1 MTWERI
7 KHSSK
12 ELLILIKRPEMMILP
27 GHLAFYMVLSLVPM
41 LLIVILLVSI
51 FSLSLDSFLGVLNVS
66 LPDRVNNVLT
76 PLITNGKWDINI
88 NLLLIFTVYI
98 ASSGLYSV
106 IVAANTLYHNKLK
119 NVLIRKIKAI
129 FLTIFFVMMFLFMI
143 VVMAFGNS
151 IVNYIGTTIDNDL
164 IMSYV
169 NNIYF
174 IIKWPF
180 AFLYILFVVNLI
192 YTLAPDNHIKGK
204 SVILGS
210 LFTTITWI
218 ILTLGFSYWVDN
230 FTRYDLIYGS
240 LSAFIVMMIWIYF
253 LSYLFI
259 LGLAINVNSYR
270 RKIARSEKHEKDD
283 KKL

>member
-1 MTWERI
+1 MTWEKI
-7 KHSSK
+7 KHSLK
-12 ELLILIKRPEMMILP
+12 ELLLLIRRPEMMILP
-27 GHLAFYMVLSLVPM
+27 GHLAFYMVLSFVPM
-41 LLIVILLVSI
+41 LLIVILLISI
-51 FSLSLDSFLGVLNVS
+51 FSLSLDSFLSVLNIS
-66 LPDRVNNVLT
+66 LPDRVNDILT
-76 PLITNGKWDINI
+76 PLIVNEKWDINI
-88 NLLLIFTVYI
+88 NILLILTVYI

-106 IVAANTLYHNKLK
+106 IVAANTLYHNEVK

-151 IVNYIGTTIDNDL
+151 IIDYLATTINSDL
-164 IMSYV
+164 IMSYIEYV
-169 NNIYF
+169 YF

-180 AFLYILFVVNLI
+180 AFVYILCVINLI

-218 ILTLGFSYWVDN
+218 LLTLGFSYWVDN
-230 FTRYDLIYGS
+230 FTRYDLIYGG

-270 RKIARSEKHEKDD
+270 RKIARSEEREKDD